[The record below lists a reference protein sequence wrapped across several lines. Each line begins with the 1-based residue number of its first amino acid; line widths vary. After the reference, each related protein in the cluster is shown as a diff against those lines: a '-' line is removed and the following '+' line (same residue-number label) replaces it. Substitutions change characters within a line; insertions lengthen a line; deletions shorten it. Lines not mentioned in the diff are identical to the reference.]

1 MLISSIQMCT
11 IVLFLLSISW
21 EILNTYSLI
30 LYVLS
35 DYFFHVGIINFH
47 ASVQEIVVNR
57 SAKQSQSRL
66 YI

>member
-1 MLISSIQMCT
+1 MLIRSIKMCT
-11 IVLFLLSISW
+11 VVLFLLSISW
-21 EILNTYSLI
+21 EIFSLI
-30 LYVLS
+30 LYALS

-47 ASVQEIVVNR
+47 ASVQKIVVNG